1 MAGYVYVAHNPKV
14 YLNMYKIGFT
24 SRTVTARLR
33 ELSHQSPHDLQEYA
47 SRVYADPS
55 RAERLVH
62 KELAQFRVEG
72 KEWFNIPRRSQH
84 LIKEALDIVQKRLQE
99 EEYCNV
105 TDTDDEST
113 VVDEEEECSEY
124 TPSESDRDEA
134 EDLTD
139 MEDDNASQ

>member
-47 SRVYADPS
+47 SQSYTDAS

-84 LIKEALDIVQKRLQE
+84 LIKEALDTVQKQLQDE
-99 EEYCNV
+99 ESCV
-105 TDTDDEST
+105 TSDTDDEST
-113 VVDEEEECSEY
+113 VMEEDECSEY
-124 TPSESDRDEA
+124 TPSESDIDDEE
-134 EDLTD
+134 EDSTD
-139 MEDDNASQ
+139 VEDENKE